1 MFLGN
6 SASLHSGVEMGTD
19 ELSGKPDEML
29 LCGGGGEGGV
39 RVRVLGGVT

>member
-6 SASLHSGVEMGTD
+6 SASLHSGVEMCTD

-29 LCGGGGEGGV
+29 LWGRGGEGG
-39 RVRVLGGVT
+39 LGLGFGGVT